1 MKAAT
6 GLRIREWFKRGAAR
20 EDPRVRRWRES
31 WASSEPAAERAVIAR
46 LAGELEQIGLP
57 DEEIEIER
65 EMLQALIDRDELSC
79 ATRASG
85 GLPRL
90 EAGDRVVR
98 GEPCPFSAPA
108 APVGQN
114 RQPTGRLLLTSG
126 RVIFVGGGAAV
137 AIPWHA
143 LSAAAHADRHL
154 VLVQSGGAVA
164 YRFRCNSYTD
174 ALCAAFIGRE
184 ILAARRT
191 PIPGL

>member
-1 MKAAT
+1 
-6 GLRIREWFKRGAAR
+6 LRIREWFKRGAAR

-31 WASSEPAAERAVIAR
+31 WASSEPTAERAVIAR

-57 DEEIEIER
+57 DEEIENER
-65 EMLQALIDRDELSC
+65 EMLQALIDRDDLSS
-79 ATRASG
+79 ATRAG
-85 GLPRL
+85 GLPRV
-90 EAGDRVVR
+90 ETGHRVVR
-98 GEPCPFSAPA
+98 GEPCHFSAPA
-108 APVGQN
+108 TLVDETA
-114 RQPTGRLLLTSG
+114 QPAGRLLLTSG
-126 RVIFVGGGAAV
+126 RVIFVGGGASV

-143 LSAAAHADRHL
+143 FSAAAHADRHL

>member
-1 MKAAT
+1 M
-6 GLRIREWFKRGAAR
+6 RISEWFKRGAAR

-31 WASSEPAAERAVIAR
+31 WASSEPTAERAAIAR

-65 EMLQALIDRDELSC
+65 EMLRALIDRDELSC
-79 ATRASG
+79 ATRAG
-85 GLPRL
+85 GLPRV
-90 EAGDRVVR
+90 ETGHRVVR
-98 GEPCPFSAPA
+98 GEPCHFSAPA
-108 APVGQN
+108 TLVQETA
-114 RQPTGRLLLTSG
+114 QPTGRLLLTSG
-126 RVIFVGGGAAV
+126 RVIFVGGGASV

-143 LSAAAHADRHL
+143 VSAAAHADRHL
-154 VLVQSGGAVA
+154 VLVKSGGEVA

-191 PIPGL
+191 ATPGL